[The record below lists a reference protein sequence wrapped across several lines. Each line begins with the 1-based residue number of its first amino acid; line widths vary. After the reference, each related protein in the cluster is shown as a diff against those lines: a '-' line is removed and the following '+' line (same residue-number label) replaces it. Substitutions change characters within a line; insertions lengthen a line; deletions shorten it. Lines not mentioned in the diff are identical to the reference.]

1 MPYFASVTR
10 YTANPVGPSRRVTG
24 KYFRS
29 PPYTANPVGA
39 SRPVAPSRPASGR
52 YSGVPFSGPAVT
64 YVNSVAQLNATLA
77 AVDALIDLL
86 EQVRPRNALVD
97 SMLASLEDLHN
108 TLTEE
113 IDNIL
118 NPLP

>member
-1 MPYFASVTR
+1 
-10 YTANPVGPSRRVTG
+10 VG
-24 KYFRS
+24 
-29 PPYTANPVGA
+29 
-39 SRPVAPSRPASGR
+39 
-52 YSGVPFSGPAVT
+52 
-64 YVNSVAQLNATLA
+64 QLNATLA

-97 SMLASLEDLHN
+97 SMLSSLEDLHN
-108 TLTEE
+108 TLTAE